1 MALLLGWFAG
11 NVILKLLIEMN
22 LQVAIVFRTDLL
34 QQCLAVFVLLPFLHG
49 AFVAAEVHILV
60 REEGDELVYH
70 VFGKLDGLGVG
81 HVDHVG

>member
-49 AFVAAEVHILV
+49 TFVAAEVHILV
-60 REEGDELVYH
+60 REEGDEFVYH
-70 VFGKLDGLGVG
+70 VFGKLDGLWVG